1 MGLRHFVGQHRMPV
15 MVIGGALVVFAGAM
29 ASFSLLNNKP
39 RQAKPAPVVATQKA
53 PAVYYSPLT
62 GLKVADQ
69 AATTKPV
76 TAVMLENSPS
86 ARPQSGVK
94 QAEVVYEAI
103 AEAGITRFLALYQQN
118 KPAMI
123 GPVRSLRPYYID
135 WLAPYQPSVA
145 HVGGSSHALQE
156 IRNGTYRD
164 IDQFFH
170 ERSYWRA
177 TDRRAPHNVYTS
189 AERLDDLNSSKGYK
203 QSVVKT
209 ALARA
214 DGKPA
219 NPATATVA
227 VINFGKSARYNTR
240 YQYDASTNTYQR
252 SIGGEASL
260 DREEGQITP
269 SVVVALTVQQ
279 TTVQE
284 DGIRENIIT
293 TGQGKATIFQNGS
306 VVEGIWRKADRASPL
321 ELLDAN
327 GKAIALTRGQTW
339 IAAVPG
345 GTGSVSWQQ

>member
-29 ASFSLLNNKP
+29 ASFSLLNKP
-39 RQAKPAPVVATQKA
+39 RQAKPTPVVATQKA
-53 PAVYYSPLT
+53 PEVYYSPLT
-62 GLKVADQ
+62 GLKVTDQ

-118 KPAMI
+118 KPTMI

-145 HVGGSSHALQE
+145 HVGGSLHALQE

-203 QSVVKT
+203 QSTVKT

-219 NPATATVA
+219 NPAAATVA
-227 VINFGKSARYNTR
+227 VINFGRSARYNTR

-260 DREEGQITP
+260 DREEGQIAP

-306 VVEGIWRKADRASPL
+306 VVEGIWRKADRTSPL
-321 ELLDAN
+321 ELRDAN

-345 GTGSVSWQQ
+345 GAGSVSWQQ